1 MKQITLFLFACVL
14 FALPF
19 SSVSA
24 QKIEGTIKVFSE
36 GTLELM
42 PNTDNK
48 FSYTK
53 FGTEKLKEGKVTVIT
68 PSDMFYW
75 SLYFSTAKVG
85 KYNFSSPH
93 IAKSDGNELPADYA
107 AMSYFSFES
116 VPALGGS
123 NDKEYNDYVQTACK
137 ENNIPMNYQ
146 LEITKSENGKISGT
160 FTCVLLNSDCSS
172 FMVDCVMVI
181 KGSFTD
187 LNVN

>member
-1 MKQITLFLFACVL
+1 MKRFTFLASVIVL
-14 FALPF
+14 FILPF
-19 SSVSA
+19 SFAQA
-24 QKIEGTIKVFSE
+24 QKIEGTIKVFAE

-42 PNTDNK
+42 PDTDNK

-53 FGTEKLKEGKVTVIT
+53 FETEKLKEGKVTVIT

-75 SLYFSTAKVG
+75 SLYFGATKVG

-93 IAKSDGNELPADYA
+93 IAKSAENELPANYA
-107 AMSYFSFES
+107 AMTYFSFES